1 MPLKQGAY
9 NYRYKLKTPDGKVHD
24 IDGNKWE
31 TGNQYVVRVWK
42 RSPGERADRLGGM
55 DIIQ

>member
-1 MPLKQGAY
+1 MKDA
-9 NYRYKLKTPDGKVHD
+9 DGNVRD
-24 IDGNKWE
+24 LDGNKWE

-42 RSPGERADRLGGM
+42 RSPGERADRLVGM